1 MGVKEVA
8 EHVIE
13 TAIDE
18 IIDRS
23 NDLPRDI
30 SEVDELVNGMNKQ
43 FGTNYVINKVT
54 RRLIIQSIK
63 DEWG

>member
-1 MGVKEVA
+1 MSVKEVA